1 METNMETYDIII
13 AGAGPAGLTAAVELS
28 KKFKILVVERR
39 KPGTT
44 SSTWYSYSDRTKKYD
59 IDEAVAFRTDHIMF
73 TSPTQSHK
81 MVDDCVILDHNKVLN
96 IWIDRAVKN
105 GAVIRQESFR
115 DYEYK
120 DNGVVV
126 KTNKGTY
133 FAPLLIDA
141 MGSGSKIVKQH
152 DLIKRKD
159 AWVIYGGCIRHKKME
174 KPYGLEYYPL
184 NDPENTY
191 VGIHPLNETE
201 TNIYVFQGKSNTMGN
216 PAELVGKFKEVIK
229 KLHPNGEKVQNLG
242 GTIVSGSLKKYALNN
257 IIFFGAAGMLN
268 PDGCGMGFNEILKQH
283 RTFAKGITKAMKM
296 KTLDEKTL
304 AKVADSLRDQEVIN
318 FQKIIGA
325 FSLFFIKSKGKW
337 DGGVKWLNAMGSDSK
352 YWMRNEF
359 TMDWIMR
366 ANIRL
371 HKVIPIKE
379 TISMIPFDDLAF
391 VMEQLARFG
400 IKAVNS
406 TIKNKISK
414 KPQQSESVE
423 EFHGQAK
430 N

>member
-1 METNMETYDIII
+1 METYDIII

-28 KKFKILVVERR
+28 KTFKILVVERR

-44 SSTWYSYSDRTKKYD
+44 SSSWYSYADRAKKYD
-59 IDEAVAFRTDHIMF
+59 IDEAVAFRTDHILF
-73 TSPTQSHK
+73 TSPSQSHK
-81 MVDDCVILDHNKVLN
+81 MVDDCVVIDHNKVLN

-105 GAVIRQESFR
+105 GAVIRQESFQE
-115 DYEYK
+115 YEYK

-126 KTNKGTY
+126 KTNKGIY

-141 MGSGSKIVKQH
+141 MGSGSKIIKQH

-159 AWVIYGGCIRHKKME
+159 AWVIYGGLIRHKKMG
-174 KPYGLEYYPL
+174 KPYELEYYPL

-229 KLHPNGEKVQNLG
+229 EIQPDGEKIQNLG

-257 IIFFGAAGMLN
+257 IIFFGASGMLN

-283 RTFAKGITKAMKM
+283 RTFVKGITKAMKK

-304 AKVADSLRDQEVIN
+304 SKVADSLRDQEVLN

-325 FSLFFIKSKGKW
+325 FSLYFIKSKGKW
-337 DGGVKWLNAMGSDSK
+337 DGGVKWLNAMGADSK

-371 HKVIPIKE
+371 HKVIPLKE

-391 VMEQLARFG
+391 VMEQFARFG

-414 KPQQSESVE
+414 KEHQSEPEE
-423 EFHGQAK
+423 EFHGKIK
-430 N
+430 NE

>member
-1 METNMETYDIII
+1 MLNYLKGEMDTNMETYDIII

-28 KKFKILVVERR
+28 KKFKVLVIERR

-44 SSTWYSYSDRTKKYD
+44 SSTWYSYGDRTKKYD

-81 MVDDCVILDHNKVLN
+81 MVDDCVIIDHHKVLN
-96 IWIDRAVKN
+96 IWIDRAVNN
-105 GAVIRQESFR
+105 GAVIRQETFR
-115 DYEYK
+115 DYDYK

-126 KTNKGTY
+126 KTNKGIY
-133 FAPLLIDA
+133 FAPILIDA
-141 MGSGSKIVKQH
+141 MGSGSKIIKKH

-159 AWVIYGGCIRHKKME
+159 AWVIFGGRIRHKKME
-174 KPYGLEYYPL
+174 KPFGLEYYPL
-184 NDPENTY
+184 NDPDNTY

-229 KLHPNGEKVQNLG
+229 EIQPDGEKVQNLG

-257 IIFFGAAGMLN
+257 IIFFGASGMLN

-283 RTFAKGITKAMKM
+283 RTLAKGITKVMK
-296 KTLDEKTL
+296 KNTLDERTL
-304 AKVADSLRDQEVIN
+304 SKVADSLRDQEVLN

-325 FSLFFIKSKGKW
+325 FSLYFIKSKGKW
-337 DGGVKWLNAMGSDSK
+337 DGGVKWLNAMGPDSK

-371 HKVIPIKE
+371 HKVIPLKE

-406 TIKNKISK
+406 TIKNQISK
-414 KPQQSESVE
+414 KK
-423 EFHGQAK
+423 H
-430 N
+430 